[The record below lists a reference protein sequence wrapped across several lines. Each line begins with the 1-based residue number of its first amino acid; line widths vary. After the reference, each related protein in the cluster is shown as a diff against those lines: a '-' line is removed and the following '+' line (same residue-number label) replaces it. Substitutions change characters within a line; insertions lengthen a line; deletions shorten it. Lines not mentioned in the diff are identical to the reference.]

1 MLARSPGSRTLT
13 KRVRPLRKGLLVSTQ
28 YNRQQRR
35 LLKKQEEA
43 KRAGGGPRPTAKPPG
58 APTKKERTK
67 PRQFVKE
74 VIAELRKVA
83 WPSRPEVVAYSVVV
97 LISLIIV
104 ATIIFGMDFVFT
116 KAVLGLFGIETS

>member
-1 MLARSPGSRTLT
+1 M
-13 KRVRPLRKGLLVSTQ
+13 STQ
-28 YNRQQRR
+28 FNRQQRR
-35 LLKKQEEA
+35 MMKKQEEA
-43 KRAGGGPRPTAKPPG
+43 KRSGAAAARPSPKAPG

-83 WPSRPEVVAYSVVV
+83 WPTRPEVIAYSVVV

-116 KAVLGLFGIETS
+116 KAILGLFGIETS

>member
-1 MLARSPGSRTLT
+1 MSA
-13 KRVRPLRKGLLVSTQ
+13 Q

-35 LLKKQEEA
+35 LLKKQEDA
-43 KRAGGGPRPTAKPPG
+43 KRTGSSGARPPVRPPSGAG
-58 APTKKERTK
+58 PTKRERTK

-104 ATIIFGMDFVFT
+104 ATLIFGMDFVFT
-116 KAVLGLFGIETS
+116 KAVLGLFGIET